1 MQLTYNLHQLKQI
14 VAIVWWQIW
23 LIEPIFANL
32 MPAPNQSNPGSSCK
46 PMQTLFDT
54 FYKFPST
61 WWHCTPK
68 NWVQKFLTHLNVAE
82 KVCDTFKGRAIKLIH
97 TLQIF
102 KTLCEE
108 NVWKRCKTC
117 QVLGGSFEMLFLSG
131 LTLVKAD
138 ICLSQNCRLWS
149 LCSSSSGVGLQTQC
163 LTVYNVNNVN
173 SVNSIKSVKTA
184 LISL

>member
-1 MQLTYNLHQLKQI
+1 MADLTDW
-14 VAIVWWQIW
+14 AD
-23 LIEPIFANL
+23 FC
-32 MPAPNQSNPGSSCK
+32 QSDACPKSIQSCK

-117 QVLGGSFEMLFLSG
+117 QVLAGSFEMLFFPG

-149 LCSSSSGVGLQTQC
+149 LCNTSSGAGLQTQR
-163 LTVYNVNNVN
+163 L
-173 SVNSIKSVKTA
+173 
-184 LISL
+184 SLLFCCVGLFCKLCIFL